1 MKIVNVILSGGVG
14 SRLWPLSRKS
24 KPKQYIQLFDG
35 ESLFQ
40 KTVKRNKTFSD
51 VTLVVGNKDNHQLTK
66 NDLQQLQI
74 NNYNE
79 IIEACPRNTSAA
91 IAFAAF
97 SSDAEDILF
106 VTPSDHLISGAESY
120 LKSVGKAI
128 DLAKNGFL
136 VTFGIKP
143 TKAETGYG
151 YIEFEGENV
160 LNFREK
166 PDFETA
172 SRFLDSG
179 KFLWNSGMFCF
190 KSGVFLNELKKFNSE
205 IYHSTKVAFEKR
217 KENFMPEKE
226 SMDIPS
232 ISVDYSVMEKTSKI
246 KVVNSTFGWSDMG
259 SFEAIYD
266 YLISRGHSID
276 SSGNM
281 LIGSEIHCEFVGLN
295 NTICIYTP
303 DAILFLQKENAQK
316 VKEVFE
322 RLEREKPELTR

>member
-120 LKSVGKAI
+120 LKRVGKAI